1 MNSPFGLMLTRT
13 VQLTILAAVM
23 GCAASLVS
31 VGTEERSKRVGAG
44 KTIKFVADTTYTAEC
59 TSCHVGFL
67 PGFLPMRSWN
77 KIMGDLENHFGENAS
92 LEDPALS
99 NIKAYLVNNAADSNL
114 ASVRSKKIAKMI
126 ASSDTPIRII
136 ETPFWIKKHRAIKKY
151 VWKRPKIPSKSSC
164 DSCHRDANKG
174 IFDEHDVHVPR

>member
-13 VQLTILAAVM
+13 LQLTMLAAVM

-31 VGTEERSKRVGAG
+31 NGSEERSKRVGSG
-44 KTIKFVADTTYTAEC
+44 KTINFVVDTSYSAEC
-59 TSCHVGFL
+59 TACHVGFL
-67 PGFLPMRSWN
+67 PGFLPKRSWT

-92 LEDPALS
+92 LEDPALTE
-99 NIKAYLVNNAADSNL
+99 IKAYLVNNAADSDS

-126 ASSDTPIRII
+126 GSGDTPLRII
-136 ETPFWIKKHRAIKKY
+136 ETPFWIKKHRGIKKY

-164 DSCHRDANKG
+164 DSCHRDANIG
-174 IFDEHDVHVPR
+174 IYDEHDLHVPR